1 MFAIISVIILTVAL
15 WILYHKLF
23 RVVYFD
29 AITAVF
35 REFVICL
42 VIAILIVLGISR
54 AIGSVLPQEEV
65 PDPEYFGEYH
75 NTWNLYGPWCTITIS
90 GSETKDDY
98 ICIKGE
104 AEESYEQYF
113 QVELPSSDISEN
125 AISFYTSNSL
135 GGSTITIV
143 INAENHSLEV
153 TQETADAEVPDVYT
167 GQYVDA
173 ETWEIQHT
181 EDQLY
186 PLEETDTNQQ
196 EAPANTDM
204 SETFSESPV
213 EYFGDDGIWHIDEQW
228 LSGAISTIYTS
239 STDNGGYAEFRL
251 DNYDESTQIFTFSMY
266 VENCDRTRSTEI
278 NGELSYDTAS
288 ASWTTRFPEGILY
301 VHLYTGFVELC
312 QDFVFEES
320 DFNISGVYYV

>member
-1 MFAIISVIILTVAL
+1 
-15 WILYHKLF
+15 
-23 RVVYFD
+23 
-29 AITAVF
+29 
-35 REFVICL
+35 
-42 VIAILIVLGISR
+42 
-54 AIGSVLPQEEV
+54 
-65 PDPEYFGEYH
+65 
-75 NTWNLYGPWCTITIS
+75 
-90 GSETKDDY
+90 
-98 ICIKGE
+98 
-104 AEESYEQYF
+104 
-113 QVELPSSDISEN
+113 
-125 AISFYTSNSL
+125 
-135 GGSTITIV
+135 
-143 INAENHSLEV
+143 
-153 TQETADAEVPDVYT
+153 
-167 GQYVDA
+167 
-173 ETWEIQHT
+173 
-181 EDQLY
+181 
-186 PLEETDTNQQ
+186 
-196 EAPANTDM
+196 M

>member
-54 AIGSVLPQEEV
+54 AIGSVLPQE
-65 PDPEYFGEYH
+65 
-75 NTWNLYGPWCTITIS
+75 
-90 GSETKDDY
+90 
-98 ICIKGE
+98 
-104 AEESYEQYF
+104 
-113 QVELPSSDISEN
+113 
-125 AISFYTSNSL
+125 
-135 GGSTITIV
+135 
-143 INAENHSLEV
+143 
-153 TQETADAEVPDVYT
+153 
-167 GQYVDA
+167 
-173 ETWEIQHT
+173 
-181 EDQLY
+181 
-186 PLEETDTNQQ
+186 
-196 EAPANTDM
+196 
-204 SETFSESPV
+204 
-213 EYFGDDGIWHIDEQW
+213 
-228 LSGAISTIYTS
+228 
-239 STDNGGYAEFRL
+239 
-251 DNYDESTQIFTFSMY
+251 
-266 VENCDRTRSTEI
+266 
-278 NGELSYDTAS
+278 GELSYDTAS